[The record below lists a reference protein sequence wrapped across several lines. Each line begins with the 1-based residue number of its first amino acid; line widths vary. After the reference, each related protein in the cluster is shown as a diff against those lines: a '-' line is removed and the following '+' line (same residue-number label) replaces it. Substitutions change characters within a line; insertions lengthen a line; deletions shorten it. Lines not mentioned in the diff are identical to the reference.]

1 MDISEASQC
10 EREWKELRRMKHT
23 SLILMTVFVAACT
36 TSPVKV
42 SESQQVSSDRLLSG
56 YPALAHASPDKAKV
70 VVIRDAGLLGAA
82 GPVRLSVGG
91 APVARLWPGNRVEF
105 YLTSGDHI
113 LGVSPDPQLTGAL
126 TENSFSF
133 TPGRTYYFRISIT
146 ESSFRIQPSTQLQ

>member
-1 MDISEASQC
+1 MNCKLLFSLVCTISLVGCA
-10 EREWKELRRMKHT
+10 
-23 SLILMTVFVAACT
+23 

-56 YPALAHASPDKAKV
+56 YSALAQSSPSKAKV
-70 VVIRDAGLLGAA
+70 IVIRDAGVLGAGA
-82 GPVRLSVGG
+82 PARLSVDG
-91 APVARLWPGNRVEF
+91 APVARLWPGKRVEF
-105 YLTSGDHI
+105 YLRSGDHI

-146 ESSFRIQPSTQLQ
+146 ESSLRIQPSTQLE